1 MSRSGFYTPGYGG
14 GDGRRTGY
22 GGTQRWDRTPFV
34 KDFLDPEIPQGV
46 YTSFLANRGL
56 GGFDRKSQWARGLY
70 GQTQSGYQAAMRENP
85 ALTYLEYLNKQFGTT
100 GLNNMWAGLAPQQ
113 RGESTG
119 MWTGPSRIIGW
130 G

>member
-1 MSRSGFYTPGYGG
+1 MARSNFYTPNYNDQYGS
-14 GDGRRTGY
+14 DNY
-22 GGTQRWDRTPFV
+22 GWKKTPFV

-46 YTSFLANRGL
+46 YTAFLADRGL

-70 GQTQSGYQAAMRENP
+70 GQTQSGYQAALRENP
-85 ALTYLEYLNKQFGTT
+85 ALTYLQYLGKQFGTT

-113 RGESTG
+113 RGESPG
-119 MWTGPSRIIGW
+119 MWAGPSRVIPW